1 MGSAPILNAPI
12 EYLDKKKRIL
22 ILEDDDDILQLLY
35 DALRIYGFE
44 VDAYADPV
52 AQYQSRFVLVVFAYI
67 TIVIFPNVRIRASKL
82 SGPSVIRS
90 PQMSHLLTI
99 ILVSLS
105 VRVGLKF
112 QTLLMVLSKQEY
124 NDIILNLN
132 A

>member
-52 AQYQSRFVLVVFAYI
+52 VAQI
-67 TIVIFPNVRIRASKL
+67 
-82 SGPSVIRS
+82 PSV
-90 PQMSHLLTI
+90 
-99 ILVSLS
+99 
-105 VRVGLKF
+105 
-112 QTLLMVLSKQEY
+112 
-124 NDIILNLN
+124 
-132 A
+132 